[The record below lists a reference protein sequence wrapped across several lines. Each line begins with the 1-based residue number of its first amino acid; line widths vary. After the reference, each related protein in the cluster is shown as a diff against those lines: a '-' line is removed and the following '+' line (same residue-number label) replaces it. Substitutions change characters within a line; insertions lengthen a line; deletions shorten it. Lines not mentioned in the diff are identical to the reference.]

1 MTSLQARYVHLP
13 ASPSGLLGGFAP
25 SGFVLCNSILS
36 FFAPSRFVLSSR
48 ILSDFAPLGFWL
60 CAHKNY
66 RKKVYLKS
74 TQNALKK
81 KIFYSFDSLRK
92 TRAAKYNRTYP
103 MSPPESHGVSM
114 PSFMPI
120 GPKFARGK

>member
-81 KIFYSFDSLRK
+81 KSFTHL
-92 TRAAKYNRTYP
+92 THCAKPEQRSTTVPTPYHPLSPKEYP
-103 MSPPESHGVSM
+103 CQVSCRLVQNC
-114 PSFMPI
+114 
-120 GPKFARGK
+120 GR